1 MSSPEP
7 HESLRGADEAR
18 AARMAARIAAAG
30 RKAELLP
37 PVRSQRRIVRLV
49 DYTSEALG
57 ALILASI
64 LLLLFANATGR
75 YLLNRPIGWT
85 QEVAT
90 GLVVWLAVVG
100 VFISVRRRDLIV
112 VRVIVGRLSGRLQRR
127 VHALM
132 TFVGVGALGY
142 LGWYAWEYTETF
154 GSDTTPYLGL
164 PQATFFLAIPI
175 GAVAIGLALLANM
188 LRPPDP
194 LEDELSALNTAQ
206 NSDHPAAV
214 RDGQDGQEES
224 G

>member
-7 HESLRGADEAR
+7 HEPLRDVEEGKAV
-18 AARMAARIAAAG
+18 RMAAQIAAVG
-30 RKAELLP
+30 RKSEVLP
-37 PVRSQRRIVRLV
+37 PARSQRRIVRV
-49 DYTSEALG
+49 IDYTSEALG
-57 ALILASI
+57 ALLLASI
-64 LLLLFANATGR
+64 MLLLFANATGR

-112 VRVIVGRLSGRLQRR
+112 VRVVVGRLSGRLQRR

-132 TFVGVGALGY
+132 TVVGVGALGY

-154 GSDTTPYLGL
+154 GSDTTPYLAL

-175 GAVAIGLALLANM
+175 GAVGIILALLANM
-188 LRPPDP
+188 FRPPDA
-194 LEDELSALNTAQ
+194 LADDAVSSAD
-206 NSDHPAAV
+206 SS
-214 RDGQDGQEES
+214 DGQEES
-224 G
+224 S